1 MAITTPTGFPEL
13 RFHMGFK
20 IGNVAIPDPA
30 VFTGAESDL
39 DALGERDAT
48 GYLHRDMVATKH
60 PLKLE
65 YHSISWEMMETI
77 MSKMTGESFQFTF
90 PDPAD
95 GYITIKAYVGDREWG
110 TAMARARVDQSRATK
125 NWKGN
130 WIGDLSFSVIEY

>member
-1 MAITTPTGFPEL
+1 MADIRGYRYE
-13 RFHMGFK
+13 MGFK
-20 IGNVAIPDPA
+20 VNGVAIPDPA
-30 VFTGAESDL
+30 VFTGAASAL
-39 DALGERDAT
+39 DSEGGRDANGT
-48 GYLHRDMVATKH
+48 LHRKMVAMKH

-110 TAMARARVDQSRATK
+110 TAMARSRVDQSRRTK
-125 NWKGN
+125 SWKGN

>member
-1 MAITTPTGFPEL
+1 MADIRGYRYE
-13 RFHMGFK
+13 MGFK
-20 IGNVAIPDPA
+20 VNGVAIPDPA
-30 VFTGAESDL
+30 VFTGAASAL
-39 DALGERDAT
+39 DSKGGRDANGT
-48 GYLHRDMVATKH
+48 LHRKMVAMKH

-110 TAMARARVDQSRATK
+110 TAMARSRVDQSRATK
-125 NWKGN
+125 SWKGN
-130 WIGDLSFSVIEY
+130 WFGDLSFSVIEY

>member
-1 MAITTPTGFPEL
+1 MADIRGYRYE
-13 RFHMGFK
+13 MGFK
-20 IGNVAIPDPA
+20 VNGVAIPDPA
-30 VFTGAESDL
+30 VFTGAASAL
-39 DALGERDAT
+39 DSEGGRDANGT
-48 GYLHRDMVATKH
+48 LHRKMVAMKH

-110 TAMARARVDQSRATK
+110 TAMARSRVDQSRATK
-125 NWKGN
+125 SWKGN

>member
-1 MAITTPTGFPEL
+1 MADIRGYRYE
-13 RFHMGFK
+13 MGFK
-20 IGNVAIPDPA
+20 VNGVAIPDPA
-30 VFTGAESDL
+30 VFTGAASAL
-39 DALGERDAT
+39 DSEGGRDANGT
-48 GYLHRDMVATKH
+48 LHRKMVAMKH

-110 TAMARARVDQSRATK
+110 TAMARATVDQSRATK